1 MNTYTADQPNG
12 PILVKLHDFVIL
24 NLIKASLHQILKVS
38 MDKFS
43 QFRGILLLIVGSR
56 FSSELMPTLKY
67 SSCRDTTNHVPF
79 IAHDTSN
86 NTAYAEE
93 NLLHLA
99 GFELRFLRPQAGVL
113 PIEPPLSSS
122 IV

>member
-1 MNTYTADQPNG
+1 
-12 PILVKLHDFVIL
+12 
-24 NLIKASLHQILKVS
+24 

-43 QFRGILLLIVGSR
+43 QFRGILLLIVGSQ
-56 FSSELMPTLKY
+56 FASELMPTLKY
-67 SSCRDTTNHVPF
+67 SSRRDTTNHVPF
-79 IAHDTSN
+79 IAHDISN

-99 GFELRFLRPQAGVL
+99 GFELSILRLQAGVL